1 MENDVRIKAM
11 YLEDKSILL
20 VLYSHNE
27 DYKPNPALPDIEEV
41 LSKFIKAVKDCAI
54 NKYINSP

>member
-1 MENDVRIKAM
+1 M